1 MSYVLVNELKEQ
13 LKAIRLSL
21 KPSYLWEISVADCDQ
36 VLRVCHQLNID
47 LSNLSVI
54 QINET
59 IFIANIQ
66 LLINN
71 LNNLLNESFDALIN
85 VSPNLK
91 VPQLLNKDEMKTKKN
106 IIKHLSSEMKLH
118 LNDRNFKME
127 SLNEEYKDM
136 CLICGAMLGYP
147 VIYCNDN
154 IPDGNCLSC
163 QPLCAFSIK
172 RLSKEPIPS
181 IYSFSLPQVYRKIF
195 YSNIDLWFIEL
206 NNFYNQNLL
215 LEEDVI
221 TMPFV
226 LT

>member
-91 VPQLLNKDEMKTKKN
+91 VPQLLNKDEMKTK
-106 IIKHLSSEMKLH
+106 
-118 LNDRNFKME
+118 
-127 SLNEEYKDM
+127 
-136 CLICGAMLGYP
+136 
-147 VIYCNDN
+147 
-154 IPDGNCLSC
+154 
-163 QPLCAFSIK
+163 
-172 RLSKEPIPS
+172 
-181 IYSFSLPQVYRKIF
+181 
-195 YSNIDLWFIEL
+195 
-206 NNFYNQNLL
+206 
-215 LEEDVI
+215 
-221 TMPFV
+221 
-226 LT
+226 

>member
-13 LKAIRLSL
+13 LKAIGLSL
-21 KPSYLWEISVADCDQ
+21 KPSYLWEISVGDCDQ
-36 VLRVCHQLNID
+36 VIRVCHQLNID
-47 LSNLSVI
+47 LSNLSVV

-59 IFIANIQ
+59 VFISNIH

-71 LNNLLNESFDALIN
+71 LNKLLNQSFDAFIN
-85 VSPNLK
+85 VSPNIQI
-91 VPQLLNKDEMKTKKN
+91 PQLLNRDQMKTKKN
-106 IIKHLSSEMKLH
+106 IIKLLSSEMRLH
-118 LNDRNFKME
+118 LKDRKFKIE
-127 SLNEEYKDM
+127 SLNEDIDM

-154 IPDGNCLSC
+154 IQDGNCLSC

-181 IYSFSLPQVYRKIF
+181 IYSFSLPKVYRKLF
-195 YSNIDLWFIEL
+195 YSNINLWFIEL
-206 NNFYNQNLL
+206 NNYYNQNLL